1 MRPAFSFGLL
11 FSLLVSTGW
20 AQSTNISGLFT
31 SNFMKAERMYHQQ
44 GYRNAI
50 DLYVIALRKE
60 PGNRV
65 AKSRVAECYYRMGQF
80 GEANKW
86 YRRLVNQVP
95 ATSDEYLRLGQVLCA
110 LQRYD
115 SAKTAF
121 DQALSL
127 DSTNTRARSYHSF
140 LKVMSL
146 YHKDPSTYELTRQ
159 WYNSPESDFSPR
171 HYGSGIVF
179 VSARDRDLF
188 IKRKNL
194 SGISEDEGLLNA
206 FYVDSEIDSSQ
217 VSNEN
222 IELFY
227 SRSLNSPYHD
237 GPVTF
242 YAGGKKIAYTR
253 NLLVNGKPAMDELGR
268 VNLELYFATLGDN
281 RTLRDLQAFP
291 YNSRSYSIAHPWIS
305 EDGTA
310 LYFSSNMPGGKGGA
324 DLYVSYLKNNTWTAP
339 QNLGD
344 AVNTAGDEFA
354 PYLWNGQLFFSSDGL
369 GGFGG
374 LDNFVARWKAGSFE
388 KPENLGFPLNSSR
401 DDFGVIIDGEG
412 REGYFASNRL
422 ERDDDIYKFVLERVM
437 IYGQVLETP
446 GNKPVSDVK
455 ITLSEEGTKEASI
468 LKTDFKGTFT
478 TELKV
483 NTTYSILPEKEGY
496 SALTAIKLRPER
508 GSILADTLHVALWK
522 QGLFAKGIVYSDELQ
537 TKLPGA
543 LVTIE
548 NLDNGRGDS
557 VRVSGDGSYSF
568 LVHPNTRYRI
578 MANYNGYLENGF
590 SLDTKGLFGGD
601 LLNDILLEET
611 YIEKLIV
618 SFEYDKWELLPEFDN
633 GLNKMVRS
641 LSRNK
646 KATVYVGAHADA
658 RGTKEYNKRLSDRRA
673 GAIVQYLRS
682 KSIEVSRIDA
692 FGFGE
697 ELILN
702 TCSDGVVCSEE
713 EHSRNRRAEIKVQ
726 LLLDR

>member
-1 MRPAFSFGLL
+1 MRAVFLYGFALIL
-11 FSLLVSTGW
+11 VVSTGW

-31 SNFMKAERMYHQQ
+31 SNFTKAERMYRQQ

-50 DLYVIALRKE
+50 DLYVIALKKD
-60 PGNRV
+60 PGNRI

-80 GEANKW
+80 EEANRW
-86 YRRLVNQVP
+86 CRRLVNQVP
-95 ATSDEYLRLGQVLCA
+95 ATSEEYFRLGQVLCA
-110 LQRYD
+110 MQRYD
-115 SAKTAF
+115 SAETAF
-121 DQALSL
+121 GQALSL
-127 DSTNTRARSYHSF
+127 DSTNARARSYYSF
-140 LKVMSL
+140 LKVMPL
-146 YHKDPSTYELTRQ
+146 YHKDPSTYQLTRQ
-159 WYNSPESDFSPR
+159 WYNSPQSDFSPR

-206 FYVDSEIDSSQ
+206 FYVDSEMDSER

-222 IELFY
+222 VELFY

-242 YAGGKKIAYTR
+242 YDGGKKIAYTR
-253 NLLVNGKPAMDELGR
+253 NLLVNGKPAKDEWGK

-281 RTLRDLQAFP
+281 RMLRDLQAFP
-291 YNSRSYSIAHPWIS
+291 HNSRSYSIAHPWIS
-305 EDGTA
+305 EDGLT

-324 DLYVSYLKNNTWTAP
+324 DLYVSYLKDKTWTAP

-344 AVNTAGDEFA
+344 VVNTPGDEFA
-354 PYLWNGQLFFSSDGL
+354 PYLWRDQLFFSSDGF

-374 LDNFVARWKAGSFE
+374 LDNFVARGKVGSFD
-388 KPENLGFPLNSSR
+388 KPENLGFPLNSSH

-422 ERDDDIYKFVLERVM
+422 ERDDDIYRFVLNRVM
-437 IYGQVLETP
+437 IYGQVWETP
-446 GNKPVSDVK
+446 GNKPVTNAK
-455 ITLSEEGTKEASI
+455 ITVSEEGTKEARI
-468 LKTDFKGTFT
+468 LETNAEGNFT

-483 NTTYSILPEKEGY
+483 NTTYSFLPEKEGY
-496 SALTAIKLRPER
+496 TALSAIKLRPDR

-522 QGLFAKGIVYSDELQ
+522 HGLFAKGIVYSDELQ

-543 LVTIE
+543 VVTIE
-548 NLDNGRGDS
+548 NLDNGLVDS
-557 VRVSGDGSYSF
+557 VRVSGDGSYRF

-578 MANYNGYLENGF
+578 MAKYNGYLENGF
-590 SLDTKGLFGGD
+590 NLDTKGLYGGD

-611 YIEKLIV
+611 YLEKLIV
-618 SFEYDKWELLPEFDN
+618 FFEYDKWDLLPEFDK
-633 GLNKMVRS
+633 GMSKMMRS
-641 LSRNK
+641 LSRNR
-646 KATVYVGAHADA
+646 KATVYIGAHADA
-658 RGTKEYNKRLSDRRA
+658 RGTREYNKRLSDRRA
-673 GAIVQYLRS
+673 DAIVQYLRS
-682 KSIEVSRIDA
+682 KSIEVSRIEA

-702 TCSDGVVCSEE
+702 TCSDGVVCSDE

-726 LLLDR
+726 LLQDR